1 MENLRGGT
9 LIIVSDAQLSE
20 ITTALIQ
27 SVSPKVLSK
36 AMAGAAVR
44 TMRTLSTGR
53 PVSLRQVAQAC
64 EISVEEADQVV
75 QQFRN
80 MGLAELDSNGAIVG
94 MIVSLQPTVHRL
106 RVNNVN
112 LFAWCAIDTL
122 FLPSVLDRPA
132 EVESVCGGTGE
143 SVRLSVA
150 PDGVKSVIPVHA
162 VLSIVAPGC
171 TPGIDAQ
178 CGPALVGS
186 QGAFCGN
193 VLFFSS
199 TEAALPWL
207 SSHPGAVILP
217 IKEAHELARKVWAI
231 PFLESLSEVSS

>member
-1 MENLRGGT
+1 MEILRGGT
-9 LIIVSDAQLSE
+9 LMIVSDAQLSE

-44 TMRTLSTGR
+44 TMRTLSKGR

-94 MIVSLQPTVHRL
+94 MIVSLRPTVHRL

-122 FLPSVLDRPA
+122 FLPSILGGPA
-132 EVESVCGGTGE
+132 EVESVCGSTRE
-143 SVRLSVA
+143 RVRLNVTA
-150 PDGVKSVIPVHA
+150 DGVHSLAPAQA
-162 VLSIVAPGC
+162 VVSIVAPGC
-171 TPGIDAQ
+171 TPGIGSR
-178 CGPALVGS
+178 CCPELVGS

-193 VLFFSS
+193 VQFFSS
-199 TEAALPWL
+199 PEAAPPWL
-207 SSHPGAVILP
+207 SRHPGAVILP
-217 IKEAHELARKVWAI
+217 VVEAHELARRVWAV
-231 PFLESLSEVSS
+231 PFLASL